1 MIIILDG
8 KRGEKK
14 LKMLE
19 QRERNKKKKWR
30 KRDRVGLQHVHKQP
44 LT

>member
-19 QRERNKKKKWR
+19 QRERNKKKK
-30 KRDRVGLQHVHKQP
+30 
-44 LT
+44 